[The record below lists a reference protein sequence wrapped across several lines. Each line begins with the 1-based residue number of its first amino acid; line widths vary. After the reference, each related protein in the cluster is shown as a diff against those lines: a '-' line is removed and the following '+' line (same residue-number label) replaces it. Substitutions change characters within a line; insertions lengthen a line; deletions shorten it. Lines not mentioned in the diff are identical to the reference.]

1 MKKFRLLFFVFSLCV
16 IEIFAQKEVA
26 ELTID
31 YKSAFYDNK
40 ESLAISNKKT
50 GELLLFVEDT
60 DKTKVVLLNKEFQ
73 ILSQIET
80 EALPSTFK
88 TFIGH
93 QINAN
98 GTYSIYFT
106 NNSNKKYGILNLD
119 LKQNKANIN
128 TLDFKLDKE
137 AYVESVTFND
147 TFYLISV
154 SRNETD
160 VHFYTFNENGENTDK
175 KSLSFDFLNGKGEN
189 GFYKKAFHF
198 LAGSTGSLIKMDN
211 YIPNAIETTSKPNK
225 LYIIDDQFVFTFDND
240 NLKTIIAK
248 INPSNF
254 EITHSYFVQPNTE
267 TIRFSNYNSY
277 LYDNKIFQI
286 ASASDEMRFSI
297 KNLNSKELIKSI
309 ILKKEDTITF
319 KNTPIIQEG
328 PGLIA
333 GTRIREME
341 ETSKFLRKISRG
353 NIGVSA
359 YKQDENYKITLGSEI
374 EVSRGGGF
382 GAMPMGGFGAIPIA
396 SFGPI
401 STSFNP
407 TFFAYSGYS
416 ATKSTH
422 IDCLFNSEFNHVEG
436 EISENVFDRIKNF
449 EDELRD
455 SKSNNTDSASDSKG
469 YKKISSTNYSKGIE
483 LTNVFNHNGKIYFSF
498 LSKDDRNYHVIEF
511 EQ

>member
-1 MKKFRLLFFVFSLCV
+1 MKKFRLLFIVFNLCV
-16 IEIFAQKEVA
+16 IKIFAQKEVA
-26 ELTID
+26 ELPIN

-119 LKQNKANIN
+119 LKQNKAYIN
-128 TLDFKLDKE
+128 TLDFKLNKE

-160 VHFYTFNENGENTDK
+160 VHFYTFNENGENIGK
-175 KSLSFDFLNGKGEN
+175 KSFSFDFLNGKGEN

-198 LAGSTGSLIKMDN
+198 LAGSTGSLVKMDN

-240 NLKTIIAK
+240 NVKTIIAT

-254 EITHSYFVQPNTE
+254 QITHSNFYHPKPDTL
-267 TIRFSNYNSY
+267 RFSNYNSY

-286 ASASDEMRFSI
+286 ISASDEMRFSI
-297 KNLNSKELIKSI
+297 QDLDSKEFIKSI
-309 ILKKEDTITF
+309 VLKKEDTITF

-328 PGLIA
+328 PGFIA
-333 GTRIREME
+333 GTRTREME

-353 NIGVSA
+353 NIGISA
-359 YKQDENYKITLGSEI
+359 YKQDENYKITIGSEI

-382 GAMPMGGFGAIPIA
+382 GGMPMGGFGGMPMGG
-396 SFGPI
+396 FGPI

-422 IDCLFNSEFNHVEG
+422 IDCLFNSEFNHIKG
-436 EISENVFDRIKNF
+436 EVSENVFDRIKNF

-455 SKSNNTDSASDSKG
+455 SKNTNIDSTSDSKG
-469 YKKISSTNYSKGIE
+469 SKKFTNINSSKGIE
-483 LTNVFNHNGKIYFSF
+483 LTNVFHHNSKIYFSF
-498 LSKDDRNYHVIEF
+498 LSKDDRNYYVIEF
-511 EQ
+511 EE